1 MTPPPPSIR
10 PHGNPVVTA
19 VPVSGTGRYQD
30 NRVDVKL
37 VLSGMWIAMLFVS
50 AYVDIF
56 AFFRKDVLRAGLD
69 GPDLSGMTQ
78 PVDQM
83 ILTAALLYI
92 LVPSLMVVLSLI
104 LKARANRITNTAV
117 SLLYTVTVA
126 VSCIGETWVY
136 YLLGSAVEVVLLLAI
151 ARTARKWPRQP
162 LAS

>member
-10 PHGNPVVTA
+10 PHGNPVVTS
-19 VPVSGTGRYQD
+19 VPVSGTSRFQD

-56 AFFRKDVLRAGLD
+56 AFFRKDVLRAGLH
-69 GPDLSGMTQ
+69 GHFSGTAQ
-78 PVDQM
+78 PVNQM
-83 ILTAALLYI
+83 VLTAALLYI

-104 LKARANRITNTAV
+104 LRPRANRVTNMAV
-117 SLLYTVTVA
+117 SLLYAVTVA
-126 VSCIGETWVY
+126 VSCIGETWMY
-136 YLLGSAVEVVLLLAI
+136 SLLGSAVEVVLLLAI